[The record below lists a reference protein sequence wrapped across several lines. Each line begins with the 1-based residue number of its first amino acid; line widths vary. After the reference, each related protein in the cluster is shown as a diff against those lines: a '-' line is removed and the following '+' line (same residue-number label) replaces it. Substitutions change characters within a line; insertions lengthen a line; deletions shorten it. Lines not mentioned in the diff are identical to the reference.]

1 MTFESVSRTYTE
13 REPFNPLNNIK
24 DAANKVG
31 NGVKKGASEAGKGVQ
46 KGASEA
52 GKGINMAVD
61 KTTGGLKAFPSIVMK
76 NVLGPVWKFI
86 KSIGA
91 WLKFVFCMLC
101 CLCIISSCTS
111 LGIPQMIFSA
121 ISAARSSASTVPNT
135 QMPEYTYM
143 QTP

>member
-1 MTFESVSRTYTE
+1 MTFVSRTYTE
-13 REPFNPLNNIK
+13 REPFNPLNKIK

-31 NGVKKGASEAGKGVQ
+31 QGVKKGASEAGKG
-46 KGASEA
+46 
-52 GKGINMAVD
+52 INTAVD
-61 KTTGGLKAFPSIVMK
+61 KTGGGLKAFPNIVMK

-121 ISAARSSASTVPNT
+121 IAAARRAGAGAGAGAGVGAGVGVRNGNPVAT
-135 QMPEYTYM
+135 TYM
-143 QTP
+143 QSP